1 MVLYRW
7 SKSFHMGFH
16 VQIPPW
22 PPWDDYHPS
31 SFILVGSS
39 PELEFANFGRTAA
52 SGAFEEPGGREQRG
66 RMYGETS
73 PQVGSWLGKSWFEWL
88 KATWGGRCGH
98 APTETSCRKMIA
110 DVYSSRV
117 WNHLVLK
124 MLKDFKGNNRWRT
137 YHRPNFGIS
146 YVSFLA
152 FSWVLFPLA
161 PALTLIVRMRHPPL
175 TTRFGAVARESG
187 SGWEI
192 VMWHS
197 CSRRAHLWHAWAW
210 SWPVQGEDFA
220 LTGPSGRSGYFCWAG
235 RGGTRRQTPRPTAE
249 DGRPVLRAQHT
260 IVQSVHLLWM
270 GNHFSGLDVG
280 QKSWPV

>member
-39 PELEFANFGRTAA
+39 PELEFANFWRTAA

-175 TTRFGAVARESG
+175 TTRFGAVARKSG

-192 VMWHS
+192 VGDRPGRCNGCVGWVGS
-197 CSRRAHLWHAWAW
+197 VWPKGSWKLFRVLVDGFSRW
-210 SWPVQGEDFA
+210 SISHQGWQTICWSSWSLND
-220 LTGPSGRSGYFCWAG
+220 GDICWAILG
-235 RGGTRRQTPRPTAE
+235 VCWTRWL
-249 DGRPVLRAQHT
+249 G
-260 IVQSVHLLWM
+260 
-270 GNHFSGLDVG
+270 
-280 QKSWPV
+280 KSWFEWLVGSA